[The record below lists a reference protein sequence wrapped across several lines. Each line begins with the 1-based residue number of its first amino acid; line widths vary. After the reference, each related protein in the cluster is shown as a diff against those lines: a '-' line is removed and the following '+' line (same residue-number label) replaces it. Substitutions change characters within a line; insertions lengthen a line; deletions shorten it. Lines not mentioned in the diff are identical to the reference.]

1 MLVHQEQQ
9 SQQVL
14 RWIGVGR
21 GDGGT
26 RSGGLSDYYECPSAY
41 APEYCSLRG
50 YPECSSAGPFGWCSL
65 RSYHER
71 RSAAAHVYVSPP
83 D

>member
-1 MLVHQEQQ
+1 MWHRRMLVHQEQQ

-26 RSGGLSDYYECPSAY
+26 RSGGLSDYHECPSAY
-41 APEYCSLRG
+41 APEYCSLHS
-50 YPECSSAGPFGWCSL
+50 YPECSSADLSIVIVVITMNAL
-65 RSYHER
+65 
-71 RSAAAHVYVSPP
+71 VLI
-83 D
+83 